1 DERQS
6 YEERTFPYC
15 RTAVIND
22 HFDREHLG
30 GMKEM
35 ERENLIFC
43 EHPKCKEEGVKLKH
57 LDHFRNHVESVHGVK
72 LRPGK
77 A

>member
-1 DERQS
+1 
-6 YEERTFPYC
+6 
-15 RTAVIND
+15 
-22 HFDREHLG
+22 
-30 GMKEM
+30 M

>member
-1 DERQS
+1 
-6 YEERTFPYC
+6 
-15 RTAVIND
+15 
-22 HFDREHLG
+22 
-30 GMKEM
+30 M

-43 EHPKCKEEGVKLKH
+43 KHPKCKEEGMKLKH